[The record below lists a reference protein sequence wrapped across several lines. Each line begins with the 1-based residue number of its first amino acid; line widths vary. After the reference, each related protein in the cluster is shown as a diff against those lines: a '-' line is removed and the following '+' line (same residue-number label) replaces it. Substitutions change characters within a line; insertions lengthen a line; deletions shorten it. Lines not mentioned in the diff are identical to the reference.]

1 MRTRIDSYSRR
12 LVLVV
17 SVNCCAVTVVRTGN
31 HDVQSTVVSVKGLRK
46 SYGNI
51 RAIDGVSFEV
61 EKGEVFALLGP
72 NGAGKTTS
80 IEILEGFLRRDQ
92 GTVDVLGVDPG
103 DRRTQRWLRT
113 QIGIVLQELAVEP
126 YFTVRQV
133 LERNAGFFPSPRPV
147 DEVIEL
153 VGLSEKRNAK
163 VKTLSGG
170 QQRRLDVG
178 LGIIG
183 NPALLFLDE
192 PTTGLDPAARRTT
205 WELIRA
211 LSSEGATVVMSS
223 HYMDEVEAL
232 AQRVAVLSGGRIVA
246 TGSPTSIGG
255 RDQSEVTIRFRLPEG
270 MTPAEMP
277 VTVSALDGELVEIR
291 TRDELHVLARVVNWA
306 LEHDVALVG
315 LSVTRVTL
323 EDIYL
328 GLTGQTNEEIDRAS

>member
-1 MRTRIDSYSRR
+1 MS
-12 LVLVV
+12 VV
-17 SVNCCAVTVVRTGN
+17 SV
-31 HDVQSTVVSVKGLRK
+31 DGLLK
-46 SYGNI
+46 SYGPV
-51 RAIDGVSFEV
+51 RAVDDVSFSV
-61 EKGEVFALLGP
+61 ERGEVFALLGP

-80 IEILEGFLRRDQ
+80 IEILEGFVKRDR
-92 GTVDVLGVDPG
+92 GTVEVLGVDPG
-103 DRRTQRWLRT
+103 DRSRQRWLRT

-147 DEVIEL
+147 DQVIEL
-153 VGLSEKRNAK
+153 VGLGEKRDAK
-163 VKTLSGG
+163 VRTLSGG

-205 WELIRA
+205 WDLIRA

-232 AQRVAVLSGGRIVA
+232 AQRVAVLSGGHIVA
-246 TGSPTSIGG
+246 TGPPASIGG
-255 RDQSEVTIRFRLPEG
+255 RDQSEVTIRFRLPEDVS
-270 MTPAEMP
+270 PAELP
-277 VTVSALDGELVEIR
+277 VAASKLDQKLVEIR
-291 TRDELHVLARVVNWA
+291 TDDEIRVLARIVNWA
-306 LEHDVALVG
+306 LDKDIALVG

-328 GLTGQTNEEIDRAS
+328 GLTGRDIDETEEASR